1 MLPLLQNELIKEKK
15 WFTEEE
21 FLDAV
26 AVCQGMPGVV
36 AINMATYVGNRRKGV
51 LGSIIATVGVV
62 LPSFLI
68 ILALASGLAF
78 LGDNKYVGGAM
89 AGLRAAALGLVLVS
103 IIQLGSSVFKN
114 RQNMIPAI
122 TAFVLIA
129 VFRIDTAIVILIY
142 LVLGIIQAII
152 GGRRAGESGDEPG
165 GEKR

>member
-1 MLPLLQNELIKEKK
+1 MLELFIVFFKLGAFTIGGGIAMLPLLQNELIKEKK
-15 WFTEEE
+15 WFAEEE

-78 LGDNKYVGGAM
+78 LGDNRYVSGAM
-89 AGLRAAALGLVLVS
+89 A
-103 IIQLGSSVFKN
+103 
-114 RQNMIPAI
+114 
-122 TAFVLIA
+122 
-129 VFRIDTAIVILIY
+129 
-142 LVLGIIQAII
+142 
-152 GGRRAGESGDEPG
+152 
-165 GEKR
+165 